1 MKDCLSGA
9 SARTGTVET
18 LIRAHADAPRRG
30 SDLLTLVLELDIRD
44 LARFLSHADLQRA
57 LKRCCVRAQLN
68 LRYSQGFNPRPKMS
82 LPLPKPVGMASCGDV
97 LCVRLQQQGG
107 DVPDDQT
114 RSRMKQALS
123 AQLPSGISVRALH
136 VIPGKVTL
144 YPRAFAC
151 TFSLRSSAAQRR
163 VAAKIPDVMGRECL
177 MIERTNPKKPNRIKH
192 IDIRPYIASIELR
205 PQELEMNCLIH
216 DTGSIR
222 VEEILMALGLDRADL
237 DGPVQRDHLIW
248 QLH

>member
-1 MKDCLSGA
+1 MKDRRSGA
-9 SARTGTVET
+9 SAHTGTVEA
-18 LIRAHADAPRRG
+18 LIRAHADAPRPG
-30 SDLLTLVLELDIRD
+30 SDLLTLVLELDIRE

-107 DVPDDQT
+107 DVPDEQT
-114 RSRMKQALS
+114 RSQMKQALG

-136 VIPGKVTL
+136 VVPGKITL

-151 TFSLRSSAAQRR
+151 TFLLKTCAAQQR
-163 VAAKIPDVMGRECL
+163 VAAKIPAVMGRECL
-177 MIERTNPKKPNRIKH
+177 LIERTNPKKPNRIKH
-192 IDIRPYIASIELR
+192 IDIRPFISSIELVQ
-205 PQELEMNCLIH
+205 QELKLNCLIH

-222 VEEILMALGLDRADL
+222 VEEILRALGLDRGDL
-237 DGPVQRDHLIW
+237 AGPVQRDHLAW

>member
-9 SARTGTVET
+9 SAHTGTVEA

-82 LPLPKPVGMASCGDV
+82 LPLPKSVGMASRGDV

-107 DVPDDQT
+107 DVPDDQIQ
-114 RSRMKQALS
+114 SQMMQVLAG
-123 AQLPSGISVRALH
+123 QLPSGISVRALY
-136 VIPGKVTL
+136 VIPGKITL
-144 YPRAFAC
+144 YPRAFTC
-151 TFSLRSSAAQRR
+151 TFSLRSSAARRR
-163 VAAKIPDVMGRECL
+163 VEAKIPEVMGRECL
-177 MIERTNPKKPNRIKH
+177 LIERTNPKKPNRIKH
-192 IDIRPYIASIELR
+192 IDIRPYISSIEMMH
-205 PQELEMNCLIH
+205 QELRINCLVH

-237 DGPVQRDHLIW
+237 DGPVQRDHLAW